1 MKNNPNDTQSMKNRK
16 TGFVAPMPEDQKFII
31 DPDEAFREIIQNYC
45 DFEPI
50 KFDGENLVNNFFE
63 DIEGE

>member
-16 TGFVAPMPEDQKFII
+16 TGFVALMPEDQKFFI
-31 DPDEAFREIIQNYC
+31 DPDETFREIIQNYC

-50 KFDGENLVNNFFE
+50 KL
-63 DIEGE
+63 EGEDSISNPFKDL